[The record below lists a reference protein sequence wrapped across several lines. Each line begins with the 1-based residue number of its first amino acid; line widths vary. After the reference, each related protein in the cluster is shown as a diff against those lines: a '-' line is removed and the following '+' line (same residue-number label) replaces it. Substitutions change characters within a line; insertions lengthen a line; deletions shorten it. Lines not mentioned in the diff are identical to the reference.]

1 MKRLALLTIAV
12 VLSITSFAQIQRKV
26 FKCTLGTSTYNQV
39 EKILEN
45 NYENP
50 WFDGSRTT
58 LSLKNIEYGGYKW
71 SEVTFKFHNKVLY
84 SVTLEGS
91 NFTKNQDFSALE
103 ADLRNRY
110 SQYRTSEGYDD
121 GTVVI
126 KTSFFENPQHNY
138 KSAKI
143 IYEYK
148 PFTKQKQKENESA
161 WQSAIGLLLKCL

>member
-1 MKRLALLTIAV
+1 MKKLVLIIFTLLVAIP
-12 VLSITSFAQIQRKV
+12 SFAQIQKKV

-58 LSLKNIEYGGYKW
+58 LSLKDIEYGGYKW
-71 SEVTFKFHNKVLY
+71 HTVTFKFYNKVLY
-84 SVTLEGS
+84 SVTMEGS
-91 NFTKNQDFSALE
+91 NFATRQDFSGLE
-103 ADLRNRY
+103 SDLRSRY

-126 KTSFFENPQHNY
+126 KTSFFENPERNY
-138 KSAKI
+138 KSATI
-143 IYEYK
+143 TYEYK
-148 PFTKQKQKENESA
+148 PFTKRKQKENESA
-161 WQSAIGLLLKCL
+161 W